1 MLCNLIITEVEILLK
16 IPNNNMS
23 NILEYDFSHEMNP
36 A

>member
-1 MLCNLIITEVEILLK
+1 MTEVEILLK
-16 IPNNNMS
+16 IPNNKVS